1 MCIFSYITLYCVN
14 TKGVKGCVDFRKY
27 SVTVLCLKMVINEP
41 MSLHRQWYFLAGC
54 GGSYNRNK
62 CRATGFL
69 MLQ

>member
-1 MCIFSYITLYCVN
+1 M
-14 TKGVKGCVDFRKY
+14 DFRKY